1 MCAVPTDPWGAALAR
16 GSSGAHHS
24 DMGTQP
30 RKPWVGRSVR
40 LVGRIAG
47 RSVTA
52 VLAVL
57 AGLGGKNVGP
67 MVSSHERPPVP
78 REEYRP

>member
-1 MCAVPTDPWGAALAR
+1 
-16 GSSGAHHS
+16 
-24 DMGTQP
+24 MGTPP

-57 AGLGGKNVGP
+57 AGLGGKNTGP
-67 MVSSHERPPVP
+67 MLSSHKRPAAP
-78 REEYRP
+78 REQYRP

>member
-1 MCAVPTDPWGAALAR
+1 
-16 GSSGAHHS
+16 
-24 DMGTQP
+24 MGTP
-30 RKPWVGRSVR
+30 HRTPWVGRSVR

-47 RSVTA
+47 RSVTV

-67 MVSSHERPPVP
+67 TLSSHERPPVP
-78 REEYRP
+78 REGYRP

>member
-1 MCAVPTDPWGAALAR
+1 MGSREWKSMAGRVLRLTAR
-16 GSSGAHHS
+16 G
-24 DMGTQP
+24 
-30 RKPWVGRSVR
+30 VGRSITV
-40 LVGRIAG
+40 
-47 RSVTA
+47 

-67 MVSSHERPPVP
+67 VLSSFERPPVP

>member
-1 MCAVPTDPWGAALAR
+1 MGLRESKPVAGRVLRLVAR
-16 GSSGAHHS
+16 G
-24 DMGTQP
+24 
-30 RKPWVGRSVR
+30 VGRSITV
-40 LVGRIAG
+40 
-47 RSVTA
+47 

-67 MVSSHERPPVP
+67 MLSSFERPPVP